1 MAHLH
6 EVERRPVR
14 ARLLWRLA
22 DASPI
27 FYCASCSAPILYC
40 ASCSARPSVPAGMP
54 TPRKASASRSKASAA
69 EAARKS
75 ALKKLDIVSS
85 DKLAAKPASKVA
97 RPTPRVSAGRQKAA
111 SAHSDASDA
120 AEANTASDFENG
132 LLDEEGSESEAGSAT
147 GDDPVALGRA
157 SRALTSWNRHIA
169 AVSK

>member
-1 MAHLH
+1 
-6 EVERRPVR
+6 
-14 ARLLWRLA
+14 
-22 DASPI
+22 
-27 FYCASCSAPILYC
+27 
-40 ASCSARPSVPAGMP
+40 MP

-75 ALKKLDIVSS
+75 ALKKLDIV

-132 LLDEEGSESEAGSAT
+132 LLDEEGSESEAGSPT

>member
-1 MAHLH
+1 
-6 EVERRPVR
+6 
-14 ARLLWRLA
+14 
-22 DASPI
+22 
-27 FYCASCSAPILYC
+27 
-40 ASCSARPSVPAGMP
+40 MP

-75 ALKKLDIVSS
+75 ALKKLDIV

-111 SAHSDASDA
+111 STHSDASDA